1 MLKFSAPC
9 IFGLEGLCANEFK
22 FLGLK
27 NVEAHNG
34 KVTFE
39 GDFSD
44 MAKANINSRYAERI
58 QILLAEFEA
67 VSFEELFEGVKSVAW
82 EDFIGVNDAFPVKG
96 RCLSSKL
103 MSVPDCQK
111 IIKKAVVTRLS
122 EKYMLPWLEESG
134 PLHQIQFLIMNDKV
148 SVMLDTSGA
157 GLHKRGYRA
166 ESNEAPIKETLAAAM
181 ADLSRVRGNH
191 FVVDPMCGSGTILI
205 EAALKAMKI
214 APGINRY
221 FAAEKWN
228 CVPSDVWKEQR
239 EIAKANEK
247 RDCDFRAEGYDI
259 DELAL
264 EVAKKN
270 AQRLKVPVIWVQSD
284 IFENVSES
292 FDLIVSNPPY
302 IRTEVI
308 QGLEDEVKLH
318 DPWIA
323 LDGHEDGLYFYRRIV
338 SESIS
343 HLNDGAWLMFEI
355 GHDQA
360 EDVSK
365 LMKNAGFCNIY
376 VKKDLA
382 GLDRV
387 VCGMYN
393 KEVAE
398 NSSRT
403 KM

>member
-157 GLHKRGYRA
+157 GLHKRGYRKLV
-166 ESNEAPIKETLAAAM
+166 SEAPIRETLAAALLM
-181 ADLSRVRGNH
+181 LTPWHKDRIL
-191 FVVDPMCGSGTILI
+191 VDPFCGSGTFLI
-205 EAALKAMKI
+205 EAAMMGLNMAPGMNRSFESEHWSNFLPKKVWYDAIDEANDLVNYDVEMDLQGYDKDPRMLKI
-214 APGINRY
+214 ARAN
-221 FAAEKWN
+221 AQDAE
-228 CVPSDVWKEQR
+228 VDHLIHFQQR
-239 EIAKANEK
+239 EVKDLRHPKPYGFVIA
-247 RDCDFRAEGYDI
+247 
-259 DELAL
+259 
-264 EVAKKN
+264 
-270 AQRLKVPVIWVQSD
+270 
-284 IFENVSES
+284 
-292 FDLIVSNPPY
+292 NPPY
-302 IRTEVI
+302 GER
-308 QGLEDEVKLH
+308 LEDQETLPQLYTEMKEAF
-318 DPWIA
+318 DR
-323 LDGHEDGLYFYRRIV
+323 LDTWSKYVITSYEDTEKYLGKPTKKRKVYNGMIRGEFYQYLGPKPPRRR
-338 SESIS
+338 
-343 HLNDGAWLMFEI
+343 
-355 GHDQA
+355 
-360 EDVSK
+360 K
-365 LMKNAGFCNIY
+365 
-376 VKKDLA
+376 
-382 GLDRV
+382 
-387 VCGMYN
+387 
-393 KEVAE
+393 
-398 NSSRT
+398 
-403 KM
+403 